1 MKKVANVIVDNNL
14 LKKYEQRLKGIA
26 TVYQEQTEV
35 GWPALFFLTEKNLTF
50 LLLEKAGDMSET
62 ELRFARSLVEANP
75 HQRLYECNDYFQK
88 NMVKLPNRL
97 TANSSDDLYLGMVT
111 PLNSSNGLDLN
122 SFIKG
127 LAMLF
132 YYQEPKKLFTPF
144 SVMDLLNDSAFDI
157 ELHSLVDTFSSYYER
172 TCNRSILVYERQDD
186 HLYALTS
193 NVTIPSIIELSEF
206 GTAIQQTNHESCC
219 FIHGEAL
226 FASSDKSYIMYP
238 VYLNGELIL
247 VFFFPFVVENT
258 NMSLDDYKHWF
269 EPFIPLLQ
277 KSYVYERK
285 KHKSKRREILLQV
298 MKKFHSTMKSED
310 VLHEIVE
317 AIHEAFPGY
326 FVYLL
331 LSQEW
336 KGKDGIPIKPLLYGN
351 EVGSKV
357 VEHAYV
363 TGEIQIV
370 KRKDK
375 LTLFVPLRGKQ
386 GVYGVMEI
394 KAPHTY
400 QLPKGE
406 VEFIQM
412 LADTG
417 GNALEN
423 AELYQQSRHLIQDLQ
438 LINETTH
445 QLNEHRRLTDTV
457 HYMTSQIIESF
468 GAEEVG
474 FILFQE
480 DNEVRM
486 LEGSTGLFHE
496 RLTSA
501 QLSPL
506 FAKMK
511 VEKEPIY
518 IGELEVYDIGRIP
531 RFQSLLAVPMIHNQ
545 KLTGMVIALHH
556 EPYHFTFGHFK
567 LFQSMIRHSTL
578 AMTNSMLHEELERLV
593 ITDHLTELY
602 SRNYLDEQVQSSMEK
617 DREGTFLLI
626 DIDDFKHI
634 NDTYGHQVGDQVIIQ
649 VANVL
654 KEMTTDRGIAARWG
668 GEELALYLP
677 EITLEDGRQLAK
689 KMLVRIKQESNPSVT
704 VSIGISY
711 WGEFGDSS
719 NLNQL
724 FQRADQSLYEA
735 KETGK
740 NKFVTDE

>member
-1 MKKVANVIVDNNL
+1 
-14 LKKYEQRLKGIA
+14 
-26 TVYQEQTEV
+26 
-35 GWPALFFLTEKNLTF
+35 
-50 LLLEKAGDMSET
+50 MSET
-62 ELRFARSLVEANP
+62 ELGLAKSLVESHP
-75 HQRLYECNDYFQK
+75 YQSLYECNDYFQMNK
-88 NMVKLPNRL
+88 TKLPNIRTSHFSYQL
-97 TANSSDDLYLGMVT
+97 FLGIVT
-111 PLNSSNGLDLN
+111 PLNNPNGLDMG

-132 YYQEPKKLFTPF
+132 NDQDLKRLFSPF
-144 SVMDLLNDSAFDI
+144 TVVELLKDSEFDI

-206 GTAIQQTNHESCC
+206 GAALQQTNYESCC
-219 FIHGEAL
+219 FIHGDAL
-226 FASSDKSYIMYP
+226 FASSDKTYIMYP

-247 VFFFPFVVENT
+247 VFFFPVVVENT
-258 NMSLDDYKHWF
+258 NTSLDDYKQWF
-269 EPFIPLLQ
+269 ESFIPLLQ
-277 KSYVYERK
+277 KSYVYERR
-285 KHKSKRREILLQV
+285 KHESKRREILLQV
-298 MKKFHSTMKSED
+298 MKKFHSTMMSED

-326 FVYLL
+326 LVYLL
-331 LSQEW
+331 LSQES

-445 QLNEHRRLTDTV
+445 QLNEHRRLTDIV
-457 HYMTSQIIESF
+457 YYMTSQIIESF

-474 FILFQE
+474 FILFQD

-486 LEGSTGLFHE
+486 LEGSTCLFHE
-496 RLTSA
+496 QLISS

-506 FAKMK
+506 FAKMR

-518 IGELEVYDIGRIP
+518 IGELELYDIGRIP
-531 RFQSLLAVPMIHNQ
+531 GFQSLLAVPMIHNQ
-545 KLTGMVIALHH
+545 KLTGMVIALHQ

-567 LFQSMIRHSTL
+567 LLQSMIRHSTL

-602 SRNYLDEQVQSSMEK
+602 SRNYLDEQIQSSMEK
-617 DREGTFLLI
+617 DQKGTFLLI

-649 VANVL
+649 VATIL
-654 KEMTTDRGIAARWG
+654 KDMTIDRGIAARWG

-677 EITLEDGRQLAK
+677 ETYVEDGRQLAEK
-689 KMLVRIKQESNPSVT
+689 ILFRIKQESNPSVT

-711 WGEFGDSS
+711 WGESSDSS

-740 NKFVTDE
+740 NKFVTNE